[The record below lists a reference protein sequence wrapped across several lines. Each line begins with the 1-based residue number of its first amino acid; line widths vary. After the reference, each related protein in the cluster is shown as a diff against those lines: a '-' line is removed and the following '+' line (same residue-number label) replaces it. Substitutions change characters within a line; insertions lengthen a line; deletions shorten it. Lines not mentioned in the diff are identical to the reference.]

1 MFMKNIDVLTMI
13 NYFIGSF
20 ICCFGMMLT
29 GIIFLKKKFTDI
41 KKLNF
46 LLLIPLSILIIF
58 NSLTFDN
65 IVKIFGSLIVFYI
78 IYFFVLGVKSKTYI
92 IYSVISYITFIISE
106 VIVMVITSTVGYLF
120 KIEYVDFAS
129 KSILVN
135 IIIVLCS
142 CYFAKLFQNKINNF
156 INKVNKSNLLIIAIQ
171 GVILILVTVSSINH
185 VYINDWKLNYDFLLN
200 VVIVLGS
207 IILIFYFIKEYLK
220 NKEIVSKYSLL
231 DDYLKTSADV
241 VEKYSSTIHKYKNN
255 LISIQGYLKTD
266 VNQANKYID
275 NLLDDYKNKKYS
287 WFSKINY
294 IKNDAFRYLIYYKLN
309 KAEEKN
315 LKLSITV
322 SKELKKIEINY
333 LNVQETGM
341 VLDILGELLDNATYA
356 ASESSSKELIFDMYK
371 EDNYIIIEIANT
383 YSNDFDLN
391 SITKSGYTTKGKGHG
406 LGLYEIDKSVNKL
419 DFLTI
424 NYEKVDK
431 YFVVKLL
438 MKIDKNL

>member
-1 MFMKNIDVLTMI
+1 MFMKNIDILTMI

-29 GIIFLKKKFTDI
+29 GMIFLKKKFTDI

-65 IVKIFGSLIVFYI
+65 IVKIFGSLIVFYM
-78 IYFFVLGVKSKTYI
+78 IYFFALGVKSKTCI

-106 VIVMVITSTVGYLF
+106 VIVMVITSTIGYLF
-120 KIEYVDFAS
+120 KIEYIDFAS

-142 CYFAKLFQNKINNF
+142 CYLAKLFKNKINNF
-156 INKVNKSNLLIIAIQ
+156 VNKVNKSNLLIIAIQ

-185 VYINDWKLNYDFLLN
+185 IYINDWELNYDFFLN

-241 VEKYSSTIHKYKNN
+241 VEKYSSTVHKYKNN

-266 VNQANKYID
+266 VKQANKYVD
-275 NLLDDYKNKKYS
+275 NLLEDYKNKKYS

-294 IKNDAFRYLIYYKLN
+294 IKNDAFRYLVYYKLN

-315 LKLSITV
+315 LKLSVTV

-333 LNVQETGM
+333 LNVQETGI

-356 ASESSSKELIFDMYK
+356 ASESSSKELILDMYK
-371 EDNYIIIEIANT
+371 EDNYITVEIANT

-406 LGLYEIDKSVNKL
+406 LGLYEIDKSVKKL

-431 YFVVKLL
+431 YFIVKLL

>member
-65 IVKIFGSLIVFYI
+65 IVKIFGSLIVFYM

-371 EDNYIIIEIANT
+371 EDNYITIEIANT

>member
-65 IVKIFGSLIVFYI
+65 IVKIFGSLIVFYM
-78 IYFFVLGVKSKTYI
+78 IYYFVLGVKSKTCI
-92 IYSVISYITFIISE
+92 IYSVISYIIFIISE
-106 VIVMVITSTVGYLF
+106 VIVMIITSTIGYLF

-142 CYFAKLFQNKINNF
+142 CYLAKLFKNKINNF

-185 VYINDWKLNYDFLLN
+185 IYINDWELNYDFFLN

-241 VEKYSSTIHKYKNN
+241 VEKYSSTVHKYKNN

-266 VNQANKYID
+266 VKQANKYVD
-275 NLLDDYKNKKYS
+275 NLLEDYKNKKYS

-315 LKLSITV
+315 LKLSVTV
-322 SKELKKIEINY
+322 SKELKRIEINY
-333 LNVQETGM
+333 LNVQETGI

-356 ASESSSKELIFDMYK
+356 ASESSSKELILDIYK
-371 EDNYIIIEIANT
+371 EDNYITIEIANT

-406 LGLYEIDKSVNKL
+406 LGLYEIDKSVKKL

-431 YFVVKLL
+431 YFIVKLL
-438 MKIDKNL
+438 IKIDKNL

>member
-65 IVKIFGSLIVFYI
+65 IVKIFGSLIVFYM

>member
-78 IYFFVLGVKSKTYI
+78 IYFFVLGIKSKTYI

>member
-371 EDNYIIIEIANT
+371 EDNYITIEIANT

>member
-13 NYFIGSF
+13 NYFICSF

-65 IVKIFGSLIVFYI
+65 IVKIFGSLIVFYM

-231 DDYLKTSADV
+231 NDYLKTSADV

-371 EDNYIIIEIANT
+371 EDNYITIEIANT

>member
-78 IYFFVLGVKSKTYI
+78 IYFFVLGIKSKTYI

-322 SKELKKIEINY
+322 SKELKK
-333 LNVQETGM
+333 
-341 VLDILGELLDNATYA
+341 
-356 ASESSSKELIFDMYK
+356 
-371 EDNYIIIEIANT
+371 
-383 YSNDFDLN
+383 
-391 SITKSGYTTKGKGHG
+391 
-406 LGLYEIDKSVNKL
+406 
-419 DFLTI
+419 
-424 NYEKVDK
+424 
-431 YFVVKLL
+431 
-438 MKIDKNL
+438 